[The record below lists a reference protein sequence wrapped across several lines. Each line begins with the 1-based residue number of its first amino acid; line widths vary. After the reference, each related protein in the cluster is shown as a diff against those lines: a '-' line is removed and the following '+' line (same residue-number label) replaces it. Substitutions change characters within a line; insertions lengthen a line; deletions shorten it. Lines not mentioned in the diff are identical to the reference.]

1 MGCNRKLASVVCFV
15 AMACPRGSVH
25 AQSAVPVIYSI
36 TQLNTI
42 SGTFGEAVGINRAG
56 QIVGDSNIKNN
67 AADHATF
74 WNSNSTTA
82 VDLGTLTS
90 GGDSQAN
97 SINNSGQIAGNADNS
112 STTFHAAV
120 WTNSTSSAIDLGTL
134 GGSDSEAFAIND
146 AGQIVG
152 LANLTGDAVF
162 HAAFWTNRTSHAV
175 N

>member
-90 GGDSQAN
+90 GGDNQAN
-97 SINNSGQIAGNADNS
+97 NINNSRPNAGKAGNSNTHLS
-112 STTFHAAV
+112 PPGLKQNT
-120 WTNSTSSAIDLGTL
+120 TL
-134 GGSDSEAFAIND
+134 G
-146 AGQIVG
+146 VG
-152 LANLTGDAVF
+152 PGNIGG
-162 HAAFWTNRTSHAV
+162 
-175 N
+175 